1 MKHYQD
7 TITGQIYGFYESD
20 NVEKLMQTNRNIP
33 KTLTDNVKE
42 KPSDNHVWHQGDWI
56 HEKDKPMDYEEPISD
71 VPSYNPA
78 WITFLFKQGTILFN
92 EQNKLEITLDEIN
105 TNRYNGRELSKI
117 IAILPNI
124 DKNCNLPILVSVDG
138 SISIPVNETYNTKE
152 LAVNK
157 MNEIISALFLGG
169 INLNAIHLGDLEQG
183 TLLEGG
189 EYNFS
194 YIPSDYNRFRNNGA
208 SISELGIFLHPHYI
222 NVENFKQAYNIGFD
236 LMQSISFSPLFLV
249 QGYHSMQ
256 LWKTADALSN
266 LWIVVEQLTDL
277 ILNKLPEHQADTI
290 YKALNI
296 TQAKKIHM
304 KHKVLKEGNVIS
316 ESCYNTLDKARD
328 KRNDLVHEGKT
339 PEHSIVEQLWVVLFE
354 LFELASGK
362 KLDDLFKLTV
372 NQKTQKIIRSDNGLY
387 KKPINPKN
395 TNFDEWKKT

>member
-7 TITGQIYGFYESD
+7 TVTGQIYAFENHVD
-20 NVEKLMQTNRNIP
+20 IEKLMQTRRNIP
-33 KTLTDNVKE
+33 TTLTDKVKE
-42 KPSDNHVWHQGDWI
+42 KPSDNHIWYKGDWI
-56 HEKDKPMDYEEPISD
+56 QKKDKPIDYEEPISD

-92 EQNKLEITLDEIN
+92 EQNKLEITLDEIY

-157 MNEIISALFLGG
+157 INEIISALFLGG

-208 SISELGIFLHPHYI
+208 SISELRIFLHPHYI
-222 NVENFKQAYNIGFD
+222 NVENFKQAYSIGFD

-277 ILNKLPEHQADTI
+277 ILNKLPEHQVNTI

-296 TQAKKIHM
+296 KQAKKIHM

-316 ESCYNTLDKARD
+316 ESCHNTLDEARD
-328 KRNDLVHEGKT
+328 KRNDLVHEGKM

-354 LFELASGK
+354 LVELASGK

-372 NQKTQKIIRSDNGLY
+372 NQKTQKIIRFDDGLY
-387 KKPINPKN
+387 NKPINPKN